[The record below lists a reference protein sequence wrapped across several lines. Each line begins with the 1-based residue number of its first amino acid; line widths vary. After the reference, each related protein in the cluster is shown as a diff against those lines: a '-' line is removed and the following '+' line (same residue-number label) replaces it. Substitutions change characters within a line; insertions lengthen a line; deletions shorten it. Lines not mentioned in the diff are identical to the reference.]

1 MPSPDIIRLGQLD
14 ADRRLAAAFEIL
26 IRHFDVPLPDI
37 AGPTPGSHPDWQRA
51 ERTRDLAIQAE
62 AIVDH
67 IRRPLAV

>member
-1 MPSPDIIRLGQLD
+1 MPSPDIIRLGQID
-14 ADRRLAAAFEIL
+14 ADRRLAAAFDSL
-26 IRHFDVPLPDI
+26 VRHFDVPLPEI

-62 AIVDH
+62 AIADH